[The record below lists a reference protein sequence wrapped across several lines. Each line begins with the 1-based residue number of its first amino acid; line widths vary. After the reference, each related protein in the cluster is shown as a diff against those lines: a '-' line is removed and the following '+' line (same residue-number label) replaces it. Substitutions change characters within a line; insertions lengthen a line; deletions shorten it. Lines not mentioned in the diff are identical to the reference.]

1 MGKSLTAIR
10 KRKLSTRT
18 TKPPYYNVILLND
31 DFTTMEFVIQVLIIF
46 FKMTNNKAKN
56 VMLKIHEDG
65 SAICGTYTID
75 IAKTLTSLV
84 NNYAKKNL
92 FPLKCIMEVK

>member
-1 MGKSLTAIR
+1 
-10 KRKLSTRT
+10 
-18 TKPPYYNVILLND
+18 
-31 DFTTMEFVIQVLIIF
+31 MEFVILSFDNI

-65 SAICGTYTID
+65 SAICGTYTKD

-84 NNYAKKNL
+84 NNYANKIC
-92 FPLKCIMEVK
+92 FP

>member
-1 MGKSLTAIR
+1 MSKTLTAIR
-10 KRKLSTRT
+10 KRKLSTKT

-65 SAICGTYTID
+65 SAICGTYTKD
-75 IAKTLTSLV
+75 IAKTLTSLAV
-84 NNYAKKNL
+84 SYTHL
-92 FPLKCIMEVK
+92 TLPTIYSV

>member
-1 MGKSLTAIR
+1 MSKTLTTIR

-18 TKPPYYNVILLND
+18 TQPPYYNVILLND

-65 SAICGTYTID
+65 SAICGTYTKD
-75 IAKTLTSLV
+75 IAKTSTSLV
-84 NNYAKKNL
+84 NNYAKQNL

>member
-1 MGKSLTAIR
+1 MSKSLISERET
-10 KRKLSTRT
+10 KLSTKT

-31 DFTTMEFVIQVLIIF
+31 DFTTMEFVVKVLIIF
-46 FKMTNNKAKN
+46 FKMTNHKAKN
-56 VMLKIHEDG
+56 VMLKIHQNG
-65 SAICGTYTID
+65 SAICGVYTKD

>member
-1 MGKSLTAIR
+1 MSKTLTTIR
-10 KRKLSTRT
+10 KRKLSTKT

-56 VMLKIHEDG
+56 VMLKIHEEG
-65 SAICGTYTID
+65 SAICGKYTKD
-75 IAKTLTSLV
+75 IAKTLTLLV
-84 NNYAKKNL
+84 NNYAKQNL

>member
-1 MGKSLTAIR
+1 MGKSLTVIR
-10 KRKLSTRT
+10 KTKLSTRT

-56 VMLKIHEDG
+56 VMLKIHEEG
-65 SAICGTYTID
+65 SAICGTYTKD
-75 IAKTLTSLV
+75 IQK
-84 NNYAKKNL
+84 
-92 FPLKCIMEVK
+92 P

>member
-65 SAICGTYTID
+65 SAICGTYAKD

-84 NNYAKKNL
+84 NNYAKQNL